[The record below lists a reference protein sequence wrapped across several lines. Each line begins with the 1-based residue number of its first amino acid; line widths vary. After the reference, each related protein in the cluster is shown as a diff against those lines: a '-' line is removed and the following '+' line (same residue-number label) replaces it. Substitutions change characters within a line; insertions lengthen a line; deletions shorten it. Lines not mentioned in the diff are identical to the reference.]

1 MYMIRV
7 KIVRS
12 VSAARTTLE
21 TCSQEEDFQ
30 MVFSKA
36 FLASTEE
43 ILQGLLLIM
52 CNNVE
57 RKDEKIKQ

>member
-1 MYMIRV
+1 MCMIRV

-12 VSAARTTLE
+12 VSEARTTLE
-21 TCSQEEDFQ
+21 ICSQEEDFK

-43 ILQGLLLIM
+43 ISQG
-52 CNNVE
+52 
-57 RKDEKIKQ
+57 